1 MEGLIRLAAAH
12 LDCWPWILNRPD
24 SDQPVFWHASG
35 RHALDA
41 LNAYQIGELS
51 RAHFPKATMAGS
63 IHPVWGAKLTE
74 LMGYQF
80 DVSGTTAL
88 AVVWASTNLLAA
100 IGFRPRPKL
109 GAGAIEGVHLL
120 ADAYRHLHE
129 IEVLRQERNVYRYL
143 TEDIQEALAV
153 IGSAGSIMG
162 ITPSAVEILHSVIHG
177 RKRPNSK
184 DPMILAPSLLAKTIR
199 ENRTSVTLT
208 KEITAL
214 VSYPTGQGDTVEP
227 HALVRLVVD
236 ETCASE
242 ALEDGIR
249 QLMPG
254 QRAVYRLLLDGCR
267 SKEIAVELGVS
278 EHTIR
283 HHITAILQK
292 TGCLD
297 KIQLI
302 TRVGKLPKRQLL
314 AAPPMVA
321 APVPPDTKRTFPRQ
335 KKGDGALDHAVAE

>member
-1 MEGLIRLAAAH
+1 MEGLIRLASTH
-12 LDCWPWILNRPD
+12 LDCSPWILIRPD
-24 SDQPVFWHASG
+24 SDQPVFLDAFG
-35 RHALDA
+35 RHGLDA
-41 LNAYQIGELS
+41 LNAYQVGELA
-51 RAHFPKATMAGS
+51 RTQFPKATMAGS
-63 IHPVWGAKLTE
+63 IHPVWGTKLIE

-88 AVVWASTNLLAA
+88 AVVWAYSNLLAV
-100 IGFRPRPKL
+100 IGFRPRPKR
-109 GAGAIEGVHLL
+109 GAGAIEVVHLL
-120 ADAYRHLHE
+120 ADAYRHLHDV
-129 IEVLRQERNVYRYL
+129 EVLRQERNLYRYL

-153 IGSAGSIMG
+153 IGSAGAVMG

-249 QLMPG
+249 QLTPG

-314 AAPPMVA
+314 TVPALID
-321 APVPPDTKRTFPRQ
+321 APVPPNTVPPPRH
-335 KKGDGALDHAVAE
+335 KKGDGALDHAVSE